1 MASVEKYTQNAIYAI
16 LHHNTRGS
24 ATHSNPDI
32 DISKIDENYLLSQE
46 HGCTDFDYFKSILDN
61 YHCMN
66 RKDIVKM
73 ASFLHVATS

>member
-32 DISKIDENYLLSQE
+32 DISKIELSLIT
-46 HGCTDFDYFKSILDN
+46 GTWMYRF
-61 YHCMN
+61 
-66 RKDIVKM
+66 
-73 ASFLHVATS
+73 